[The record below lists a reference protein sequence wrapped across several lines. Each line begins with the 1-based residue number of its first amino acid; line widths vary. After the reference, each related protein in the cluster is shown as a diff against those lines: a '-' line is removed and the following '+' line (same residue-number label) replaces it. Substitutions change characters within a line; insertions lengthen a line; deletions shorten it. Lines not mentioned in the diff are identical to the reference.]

1 MSHFLRRET
10 AYGLRD
16 HPFRHRRG
24 TSVPLLLLLAR
35 TYVHLAIDEA
45 SDSYFKVHNFHRFTG
60 LVNSSVAYPS
70 IGSTYLYKF
79 INFASILKSRHVD
92 NNCRSNKLYAF
103 KIYWVYIYIY
113 RDRYKDFC
121 NDIYHF
127 YREECFLVSKISFKD
142 ELRAICLDRVLTF
155 HYSKHSFTG

>member
-113 RDRYKDFC
+113 IEI
-121 NDIYHF
+121 DIRIF
-127 YREECFLVSKISFKD
+127 VTIFIIFIARSVSKISFKD